1 MTYANADALV
11 STDWLADHLEAP
23 DVRVVDATWHLPTV
37 ERDARAEYL
46 EGHIPGAVHFDI
58 DDIADTDSDL
68 PHMLPSP
75 EKFASRVFALGLG
88 DGSRIV
94 VYDAN
99 GGFSAAARVWWTF
112 RVFGHDDVAVL
123 DGGLGKWRAD
133 GHPLEDREPAPT
145 PRQFTARFDHLLVRD
160 LEQVKRNLENR
171 RDQVVDARTAERFA
185 GVGEEP
191 RPSRKKGHVPGSLNL
206 PFAAL
211 MDPGD
216 HFTLRPAAEIE
227 AAFAGAGVDAG
238 GKVVATCGSG
248 VTAAVLALGLY
259 LIGNAEGAVYDG
271 SWSEWGNRD
280 DTPVEP

>member
-1 MTYANADALV
+1 MANPLQVGSFLSGANAAF
-11 STDWLADHLEAP
+11 LEELLERYLTNP
-23 DVRVVDATWHLPTV
+23 DMVV
-37 ERDARAEYL
+37 
-46 EGHIPGAVHFDI
+46 
-58 DDIADTDSDL
+58 
-68 PHMLPSP
+68 P
-75 EKFASRVFALGLG
+75 E
-88 DGSRIV
+88 
-94 VYDAN
+94 
-99 GGFSAAARVWWTF
+99 
-112 RVFGHDDVAVL
+112 
-123 DGGLGKWRAD
+123 WR
-133 GHPLEDREPAPT
+133 
-145 PRQFTARFDHLLVRD
+145 RF
-160 LEQVKRNLENR
+160 
-171 RDQVVDARTAERFA
+171 FA